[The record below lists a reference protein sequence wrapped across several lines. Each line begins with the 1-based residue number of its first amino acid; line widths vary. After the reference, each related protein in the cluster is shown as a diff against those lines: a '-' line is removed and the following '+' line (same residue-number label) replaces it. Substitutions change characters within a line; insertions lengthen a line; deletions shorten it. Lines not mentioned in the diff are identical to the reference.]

1 MEPKKDF
8 LGVAALATLAA
19 AFILYFRRRRKRP
32 SQLIIVGNGFDIY
45 HGIPSRYV
53 QFREYLRQQDE
64 TVFDVLEKY
73 LYLEGDDEW
82 NQLESNLANLNA
94 DELLDKM
101 RIFLGDPSSDDWR
114 EYMNHDFQYEVG
126 QVTDNLGE
134 KMKQHFLNWILQL
147 DIRQQSLNPKLSLP
161 LNSLYLNFNY
171 TNSLEKIYCIPA
183 KKIYYIHG

>member
-82 NQLESNLANLNA
+82 NHLESNLANLTLMNYWI
-94 DELLDKM
+94 KCVF
-101 RIFLGDPSSDDWR
+101 FLA
-114 EYMNHDFQYEVG
+114 
-126 QVTDNLGE
+126 T
-134 KMKQHFLNWILQL
+134 
-147 DIRQQSLNPKLSLP
+147 LP
-161 LNSLYLNFNY
+161 
-171 TNSLEKIYCIPA
+171 
-183 KKIYYIHG
+183 